1 MATFKING
9 KNFATQDGTGAA
21 TIHSD
26 VVFPAG
32 HVLKVTHDTTQESN
46 TMTES
51 FVNYHELSFTL
62 TSSSSDLFFIFTYE
76 AHTGG
81 SNEGHGLKVYRNSS
95 ATVTTSHTLVH
106 NVNPTNSSGTLPMT
120 GYHLSGSAHYSSY
133 THHFKDSLSGFS
145 VGDTLYYGFFF
156 RRRSNN
162 NTVKIPPDED
172 QDGAFL
178 TTITEVQK

>member
-1 MATFKING
+1 MASELFVDNITG
-9 KNFATQDGTGAA
+9 KTGTSGGAPITLSGDTATLGTGV
-21 TIHSD
+21 T
-26 VVFPAG
+26 FPAG
-32 HVLKVTHDTTQESN
+32 HVLKVTHDTTQETN

-62 TSSSSDLFFIFTYE
+62 TSSSSDLYFIFTYE
-76 AHTGG
+76 AYTAGA
-81 SNEGHGLKVYRNSS
+81 NEGHGLKVYR
-95 ATVTTSHTLVH
+95 
-106 NVNPTNSSGTLPMT
+106 NSSGTLPMT

-133 THHFKDSLSGFS
+133 THNFKDSLSGFS
-145 VGDTLYYGFFF
+145 AGDTLYYGFFF

-162 NTVKIPPDED
+162 NVVKIPPDED

>member
-1 MATFKING
+1 MNEPDDDELPLCTCVGSMTHQHETF
-9 KNFATQDGTGAA
+9 FAMKKA
-21 TIHSD
+21 
-26 VVFPAG
+26 P
-32 HVLKVTHDTTQESN
+32 K
-46 TMTES
+46 
-51 FVNYHELSFTL
+51 
-62 TSSSSDLFFIFTYE
+62 TSSSSDLYFIFTYE

-81 SNEGHGLKVYRNSS
+81 SNEGHGLKVYRNNS

-133 THHFKDSLSGFS
+133 THNFKDSLSGFS
-145 VGDTLYYGFFF
+145 AGDTLYYGFFF

-162 NTVKIPPDED
+162 NVVKIPPDED

>member
-32 HVLKVTHDTTQESN
+32 HILKVTHDTTSETN
-46 TMTES
+46 TLTES

-76 AHTGG
+76 AYTAGA
-81 SNEGHGLKVYRNSS
+81 NEGHGLKVYRNSS

-106 NVNPTNSSGTLPMT
+106 NVNATNSSGTLPMT
-120 GYHLSGSAHYSSY
+120 GYDDGSHYSFY
-133 THHFKDSLSGFS
+133 THNFKDSLSGFS
-145 VGDTLYYGFFF
+145 AGDTLYYGFFF
-156 RRRSNN
+156 RRRSTNA
-162 NTVKIPPDED
+162 TVKIPPNED